1 MVLWIT
7 MEKSMVFAIF
17 RMVHLWLV
25 AKLACRY
32 SAMVVLDASP
42 SLHQAPTLL
51 PVEVMGR

>member
-1 MVLWIT
+1 
-7 MEKSMVFAIF
+7 MVFAIF

-51 PVEVMGR
+51 PVDGMLR